1 MQGNFREHLA
11 VLGRLGVEASEVK
24 KPRQL
29 DGLDG
34 LIIPG
39 GESTAIGKLVRAYEL
54 EQAILGFEGA
64 IFGTC
69 AGMILLARDAVDG
82 LLGQPQLGLIDIV
95 VRRNAYGR
103 QVHSFET
110 DLELASES
118 RPLRAVFI
126 RAPWIESAGPAVE
139 ILAKHDG
146 RPVLAREGR
155 ILVAAFHPELTD
167 DTRVHELFCKV
178 VREAVSVRT

>member
-1 MQGNFREHLA
+1 MR
-11 VLGRLGVEASEVK
+11 
-24 KPRQL
+24 KPHKL
-29 DGLDG
+29 DDLDG

-54 EQAILGFEGA
+54 EQAILAFKGP

-69 AGMILLARDAVDG
+69 AGIILLARDAVDATPD
-82 LLGQPQLGLIDIV
+82 QPLLGLIDIV

-110 DLELASES
+110 DLELRGET

-126 RAPWIESAGPAVE
+126 RAPWIETAGPAVE
-139 ILAKHDG
+139 ILA
-146 RPVLAREGR
+146 
-155 ILVAAFHPELTD
+155 
-167 DTRVHELFCKV
+167 
-178 VREAVSVRT
+178 